1 MTIRTAIRTCAAIL
15 LALSCASAATAAEPA
30 DPARSGPLYEQVEA
44 LDRALFAA
52 FNAEDLEG
60 LMAGF
65 SDDLEFYHDKD
76 GALDRA
82 QVQQAFGT
90 MFERHQ
96 HIQRT
101 PVPGTREVYPLGK
114 DGAIER
120 GAHRFCHEENGKPD
134 CGTFQYVSVW
144 RKQGE
149 QWKLARA
156 LSFGH

>member
-1 MTIRTAIRTCAAIL
+1 MTTRTAIRTCAATALGL
-15 LALSCASAATAAEPA
+15 LCAGLAAAAEPA

-44 LDRALFAA
+44 LDKALFAA
-52 FNAEDLEG
+52 FNAEDLSA

-76 GALDRA
+76 GAQDRA
-82 QVQQAFGT
+82 QVEQGFGS
-90 MFERHQ
+90 MFARHQ

-120 GAHRFCHEENGKPD
+120 GAHTFCHEDNGKPD
-134 CGTFQYVSVW
+134 CGTFQYVNVW
-144 RKQGE
+144 RKHGD
-149 QWKLARA
+149 QWKLARV
-156 LSFGH
+156 LSFAH

>member
-1 MTIRTAIRTCAAIL
+1 MTIRIAILSCAATL
-15 LALSCASAATAAEPA
+15 LALSCASLATAAEPA
-30 DPARSGPLYEQVEA
+30 DAARSGPLYEQVEA

-52 FNAEDLEG
+52 FNAEDLDA

-76 GALDRA
+76 GAQDRA
-82 QVQQAFGT
+82 EVEKGFGS

-120 GAHRFCHEENGKPD
+120 GAHQFCHEENGKAD
-134 CGTFQYVSVW
+134 CGTFQYVNIW

-149 QWKLARA
+149 QWKLARVV
-156 LSFGH
+156 SFAH